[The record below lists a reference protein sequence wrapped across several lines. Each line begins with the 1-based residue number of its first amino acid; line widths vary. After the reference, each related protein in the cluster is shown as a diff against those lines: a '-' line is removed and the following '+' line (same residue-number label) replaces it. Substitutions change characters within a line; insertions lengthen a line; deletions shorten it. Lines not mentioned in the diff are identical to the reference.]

1 MRNRTTRS
9 TLTPLLAGVALLS
22 IATPPLAATVVLRQN
37 LEQLT
42 HGSETVV
49 HGQVVKTWTA
59 WDPGRTA
66 IWTHYEIQ
74 VAEAWKGVPGHS
86 VVISEPG
93 GELDG
98 LRMAVP
104 GAPQYHVGEQV
115 VVFAVRTP
123 VGYLRTC
130 GWGQGRY
137 LVSADGRVRPDLAQ
151 TPVVDRSK
159 PGATAKSAAPAPT
172 TVDELRRRVLSM
184 ASAEG
189 GAQ

>member
-1 MRNRTTRS
+1 MRNRTIGS
-9 TLTPLLAGVALLS
+9 TLASLWTSLALVCVAASPL
-22 IATPPLAATVVLRQN
+22 TATVVLRQN

-42 HGSETVV
+42 HGSEKVV
-49 HGQVVKTWTA
+49 RGQVAKKWAA

-74 VAEAWKGVPGHS
+74 VAETWKGAPGGT

-104 GAPQYHVGEQV
+104 GAPKYSVGEDV

-137 LVSADGRVRPDLAQ
+137 LVSTNGRVQPDLAQ

-159 PGATAKSAAPAPT
+159 SGATAKAAAAPPT
-172 TVDELRRRVLSM
+172 TVDELRRRVLSLT
-184 ASAEG
+184 SAAG
-189 GAQ
+189 DAQ